1 MPFKSQAQQR
11 WMFARHPEMATR
23 WAADTPKGQRLPEH
37 VKHARRQAL
46 LKGLKGLKGH

>member
-23 WAADTPKGQRLPEH
+23 WAAETPNMKRLPDH
-37 VKHARRQAL
+37 VKHARRKAM
-46 LKGLKGLKGH
+46 LKELKGH